1 MDSPLDLAALRH
13 DYVAN
18 GLRRADLAAD
28 PFRQFAKWFEEAAA
42 AEIRDVNAMA
52 LATGTRD
59 GTPDLRIVLLKD
71 VSEGGFVFFTNY
83 ESAKGKQI
91 DANPRVVLNF
101 FWAQLERQI
110 RISGAATK
118 ISDRESEE
126 YFQSRPIGSQLGAW
140 ASQQSE
146 VIASRDVLEA
156 QLAEVARKF
165 ADKAVPLPPHWGG
178 YRVVPETIE
187 FWQGRT
193 NRLHDRLRYTR
204 QSDGGWLIERL
215 SP

>member
-71 VSEGGFVFFTNY
+71 VSKGGFVFFTNY